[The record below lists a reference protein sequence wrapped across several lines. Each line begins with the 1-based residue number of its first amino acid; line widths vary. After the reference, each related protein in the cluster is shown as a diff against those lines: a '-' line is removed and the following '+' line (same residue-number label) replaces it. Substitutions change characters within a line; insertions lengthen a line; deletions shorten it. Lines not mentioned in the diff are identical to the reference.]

1 MSTIRNNNTTGGGM
15 YAPSQGINTAVTNP
29 NGITGVHQSN
39 GAGGFSGN
47 AEHFSTGNPFKPA
60 PAPAPAPQQPA
71 PAPDYSGQLNGI
83 YNQLLGRD
91 IRQNGLDYW
100 SNDLANGASMDDVR
114 ANIMRGQE
122 YADYQSAQ
130 NPPAPAPEM
139 GGEMEGSPEENY
151 KNLIASGCMPSVA
164 AKHAIN
170 GTTPPGIPARPQRG
184 GQYDTT
190 QGFPP
195 AQQGGGPMGVKS
207 GPPPQTAAYG
217 YPPQTNGGPMGTV
230 SGPSG
235 GPPQSSGDTGAYGGG
250 PMGVKSGI
258 GSQGGFDIMP
268 GGPMGVKS
276 GGPPQTAAYGYGQ
289 QGGPMGNNL
298 LNSWNGGQQGGN
310 DSLLSNLLG
319 QQGRYGYGQGS
330 NVSMLQA
337 LMGNGGRGYGDFLSQ
352 LLARYGR

>member
-184 GQYDTT
+184 GQYDSTYGTHTT
-190 QGFPP
+190 QPV
-195 AQQGGGPMGVKS
+195 GGPMGV
-207 GPPPQTAAYG
+207 
-217 YPPQTNGGPMGTV
+217 V
-230 SGPSG
+230 
-235 GPPQSSGDTGAYGGG
+235 
-250 PMGVKSGI
+250 
-258 GSQGGFDIMP
+258 
-268 GGPMGVKS
+268 S
-276 GGPPQTAAYGYGQ
+276 GGPPQTPAYGYGQ
-289 QGGPMGNNL
+289 QGGIGNNL
-298 LNSWNGGQQGGN
+298 INSWNGGQQGGN
-310 DSLLSNLLG
+310 GSLLSNLLG